1 MNKPV
6 CCAQVISP
14 DNLDTASMTF
24 DADRMV
30 KTIGGPIHI
39 AEDSLQL
46 SIYIDHSLV
55 EVFTEH
61 GQTLTTRIYRAA
73 PPTNADQRVH
83 LFAFGGEAVA
93 DVAAHQ
99 MKSIWSKADDLPEPV
114 KVYEN

>member
-1 MNKPV
+1 M

-24 DADRMV
+24 DASRV
-30 KTIGGPIHI
+30 LKTIGGPIHI
-39 AEDSLQL
+39 SEGSLQL
-46 SIYIDHSLV
+46 RIFIDHSLV

-73 PPTNADQRVH
+73 PPTNADQRLH

-93 DVAAHQ
+93 DVAAHL
-99 MKSIWSKADDLPEPV
+99 MKSIWSKSEDFPEPV
-114 KVYEN
+114 KVYEI